1 MKSQP
6 SSRLRYLM
14 SPSWWPG
21 RCAGFAHST
30 DELRMTG
37 PQRSLS
43 GGWRRVRCS
52 TCSHDIV
59 AWQQAQALDA
69 ALVSE
74 EAVLPRSS
82 RKDPLHAHLAPVVR
96 LPGERLLAWAVQ
108 LRLAG
113 LPARRIERLPSLQH
127 VLQGLSKARVSLAS
141 TGAGT
146 IVMQQWR
153 KDLLCNDFTCI

>member
-1 MKSQP
+1 M
-6 SSRLRYLM
+6 
-14 SPSWWPG
+14 
-21 RCAGFAHST
+21 
-30 DELRMTG
+30 
-37 PQRSLS
+37 
-43 GGWRRVRCS
+43 RCS
-52 TCSHDIV
+52 TRCHEVV

-69 ALVSE
+69 ALVPE
-74 EAVLPRSS
+74 EAVLPRPSS
-82 RKDPLHAHLAPVVR
+82 KHPLHAHLAPVVR
-96 LPGERLLAWAVQ
+96 LPGERLLAQTAQ

-153 KDLLCNDFTCI
+153 KDPSVTTSPAFERLR